1 MEKEKIHSSHQK
13 YSKKNE
19 VHKKFTEKDINKWS
33 LRQEKMFRLSI
44 SEAEVKITLSNIFF
58 SSSSSFFKEI
68 YPLAKKKKEKK
79 KSKVITQFRLRG
91 NKPSDTLPSGVP
103 TSTVP
108 GRESSK
114 MESIL

>member
-33 LRQEKMFRLSI
+33 LRQEKVFRLSI

-58 SSSSSFFKEI
+58 SSSSSSFFKEI

-79 KSKVITQFRLRG
+79 NLRLSHSLG
-91 NKPSDTLPSGVP
+91 
-103 TSTVP
+103 
-108 GRESSK
+108 
-114 MESIL
+114 